1 MSSSLISPAGALAN
15 LINSFNL
22 QEATGAE
29 VQKRLFE
36 LHLTK
41 LVNEVVQTI
50 LEKIP
55 QYPTPKELYDTEM
68 NSGGREFVS
77 AAVMPKGSREFK
89 VLDKVMGF
97 VAPMLFRQLNAPMP
111 GEKTTGMWLLEE
123 IHKAAVE
130 HYTGQGIDG
139 IPMYGEVSKAFGA
152 GYEEWI
158 ASVVIPPT
166 LGFIHEMDEKYPGKI
181 DQMIDQPVRLV

>member
-1 MSSSLISPAGALAN
+1 MSSSSISPAGALAN
-15 LINSFNL
+15 LINSFNF
-22 QEATGAE
+22 QDPTEVE

-36 LHLTK
+36 LNLTK
-41 LVNEVVQTI
+41 LVNGVVETI
-50 LEKIP
+50 LSKIP
-55 QYPTPKELYDTEM
+55 QYPTPKDLYDTEM
-68 NSGGREFVS
+68 NNGGREFVS
-77 AAVMPKGSREFK
+77 AAVMQKGTREFK
-89 VLDKVMGF
+89 VLDKVMGL
-97 VAPMLFRQLNAPMP
+97 VAPMLFRQLAAPMP
-111 GEKTTGMWLLEE
+111 GGKTTGLWLLEE

-139 IPMYGEVSKAFGA
+139 IPMYGEVNEAFGA

-166 LGFIHEMDEKYPGKI
+166 LGFIDEMDEKYPGKI